1 MESLAGGDARSVY
14 FNQFPKFETHPS
26 RDRASPVALVVKNS
40 SASAGD
46 GRDSGSIPRLGR
58 CLGEGDGNLL
68 QYSCLENSMDRRA
81 LWATAHGVARDGY
94 D

>member
-1 MESLAGGDARSVY
+1 MGDARSVY

-40 SASAGD
+40 PARAGD

-58 CLGEGDGNLL
+58 SPREGDGNLL
-68 QYSCLENSMDRRA
+68 QYSCLRNPM
-81 LWATAHGVARDGY
+81 ARGAW
-94 D
+94 